1 MLLAQ
6 TTVEYSASSSNPILT
21 IILAVIGLA
30 LLAVYIYV
38 LMDILKHPDAA
49 WTQSGQNKG
58 LWIGLWVFGFCC
70 GLSWIIALI
79 YWFAIR
85 PKLVNPQT
93 I

>member
-6 TTVEYSASSSNPILT
+6 TVEYSASSSSPIVS
-21 IILAVIGLA
+21 IISILVGLA

-49 WTQSGQNKG
+49 WQQSGQNKS
-58 LWIGLWVFGFCC
+58 LWIGLWVFGLFCC
-70 GLSWIIALI
+70 FSWIIALV